1 MQVILLERIERL
13 GKIGDE
19 VKVKN
24 GFARNFLIPQGKA
37 LLANESKGPRTN
49 LL

>member
-1 MQVILLERIERL
+1 MQVILLERVENL

-24 GFARNFLIPQGKA
+24 GFARNYLRRRARP
-37 LLANESKGPRTN
+37 
-49 LL
+49 